1 MPACMQRHCLIGDN
15 GALGGGVGGAR
26 GGARGGEGGGARG
39 DQAKENSIAPPASGS
54 LGQPARAGATTA
66 GRTRLPAD
74 KAEEVSRVLTSVT
87 TLRGSLPPAPPPA
100 LAPAPAATPAAT
112 RPAQP
117 PPNPPFAGRKPQ
129 PAQSAPAG
137 TPPPTKKRARRSA
150 SAPKPRRG
158 KGSSAEGGKGGKA
171 AAQKPQQRKQRRV
184 VESDSE
190 TDEEDEDEDEEE
202 FLIEEITAHRRSGS
216 SVEYLVRWA
225 PVDGEEESEQTWELL
240 ANVRTTEAL
249 EVYLSRQ
256 HTGGASK

>member
-54 LGQPARAGATTA
+54 LGQPARAGATA
-66 GRTRLPAD
+66 GRIRLPAD
-74 KAEEVSRVLTSVT
+74 KAKEVSRVLTSVT
-87 TLRGSLPPAPPPA
+87 ALRGSLPPAPPPA

-150 SAPKPRRG
+150 SAPKPRRR

-249 EVYLSRQ
+249 EAYLSRQ